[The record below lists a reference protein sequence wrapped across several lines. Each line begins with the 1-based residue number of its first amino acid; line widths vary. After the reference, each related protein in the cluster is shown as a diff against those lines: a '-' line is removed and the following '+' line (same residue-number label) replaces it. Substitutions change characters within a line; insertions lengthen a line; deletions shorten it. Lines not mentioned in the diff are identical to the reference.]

1 MRLGKLL
8 RHLIWPDWWVL
19 RAFPKSALR
28 VIERAIA
35 DSERKHQGEIRFV
48 VEANLPMH
56 GLLREQSPRARA
68 IELFS
73 QLGVWDTEHNSGVL
87 IYVQLLD
94 RCVEIVADRGIHA
107 KVGDVFWNAI
117 CRRMEAAF
125 REGQFESGALQA
137 LKEMTAALAE
147 HFPASVDDNPN
158 ELPNAPLIR

>member
-1 MRLGKLL
+1 
-8 RHLIWPDWWVL
+8 L
-19 RAFPKSALR
+19 RAFPKPALR
-28 VIERAIA
+28 AIEQAIME
-35 DSERKHQGEIRFV
+35 SERTHQGEIRFV
-48 VEANLPMH
+48 VEGNLPVR
-56 GLLREQSPRARA
+56 GLLRDQSLRARA
-68 IELFS
+68 VELFA

-94 RCVEIVADRGIHA
+94 RRVEIVADRGIHA

-147 HFPASVDDNPN
+147 HFPASVCDNPN